1 MIFEKGYIFKISM
14 KKFLMIL
21 AFSGSIVDAWAQK
34 TIADSTGR
42 IVVNKDPRIDILG
55 RKMAEYNESLA
66 SKFHSTRGYRLML
79 LSTSDRARALQLRSQ
94 LLQLYPDQSIYMIF
108 QSPFIKLK
116 FGNFL
121 VKKEA
126 DDYRKQINALKI
138 VPGNIYI
145 VPETVEVKAEKIT
158 AQQED

>member
-1 MIFEKGYIFKISM
+1 LKKELSLFYM
-14 KKFLMIL
+14 KKFLLIIL
-21 AFSGSIVDAWAQK
+21 FHTTAASVWAQHN
-34 TIADSTGR
+34 TADTNNTGK
-42 IVVNKDPRIDILG
+42 VVVTKDPRIETLG

-66 SKFHSTRGYRLML
+66 SKLHSTRGYRLMI
-79 LSTSDRARALQLRSQ
+79 LSTSDRTQALQVRSQ
-94 LLQLYPDQSIYMIF
+94 LLQLFPDQSIYMIF

-121 VKKEA
+121 DKGEA
-126 DDYRKQINALKI
+126 DDYRKQINALKL

-145 VPETVEVKAEKIT
+145 VPETVEVKAEKIL